1 MNLLCCSVAGD
12 AGKSPERCKF
22 ALLITCDTMFRVGLI
37 VVLLGVGVSCKQSG
51 KDRFDRFP
59 EGKKKELITLEGI
72 NVPDKDLEAG
82 LFASEPDVFNPTNMD
97 IDHKGRVWICEAYN
111 YRNDVNH
118 IPYEKKGDKILIL
131 EDTDGDGKADKTK
144 VYYQGEDVNAALGI
158 CVLGNRVIVSAS
170 PNVLMFTDED
180 GDDVPDK
187 KEVLFK
193 TIDGLQSDHGVHA
206 MVFGPDGKLY
216 FSFGNHGVGLTT
228 PDGQP
233 LKDIHGREIGQTL
246 QPFQDGMA
254 LRCDI
259 DTKNFEVVG
268 WNFRN
273 NYELCLDSFGRIW
286 QSDNDDDGVRSNR
299 INYVLPYG
307 NYGYKDEMTG
317 ADWRAYRTNKED
329 SLWQQ
334 HWHQNDPGV
343 VPNLKIIGAGS
354 PTGIFVYEGGLLPE
368 RYKGAVFLGDAV
380 NNNIIAYGVHKKG
393 AGYELQG
400 QVVLDASKK
409 DQWFRPSDVAA
420 GPDGSVFVADWYDV
434 SVGGHFIG
442 DLEKGRIYRVYP
454 KGKGSYKVPEYNF
467 SDVSSCIE
475 ALKNPAN
482 SVRYMAYTALKSKG
496 KAAKKELYALAKENN
511 PVYTAR
517 ALWLLKDLSSGYSEE
532 FSRHPDE
539 DIRAAT
545 VRMAPQEDHSPFL
558 TRMSL
563 DASYQV
569 KQAVATRLYLTE
581 NPEAWLNLASA
592 YKADDRWFLEALGIG
607 ATGHWDDYL
616 EKYLA
621 GKNWQSSPEARDIVW
636 RSRSKKTPG
645 YLAELIRVTPFENAL
660 RYFRAFDF
668 QDISARNAALLSL
681 LKSAHSEQEK
691 LLIFKHFDTESV
703 LQDPDFQKMIPG
715 VLAGIKNDRD
725 FLDIVLKY
733 RFTDERERILRI
745 LDTSEDPALYR
756 QAADV
761 GNTLFGIS
769 LLKEVL
775 SRKPL
780 DKDFAVRRIERMGLV
795 DNEVVTRQLIQ
806 VFTNR
811 KYPFELRQAAVL
823 AMEGYLSDVRLWDLM
838 KVNKVSKE
846 LIPAAKEVLRKTFH
860 NDIKVEFEHVYGNP
874 EAAQAYPMPDFS
886 PGKGDATKGKVIFQ
900 NVCSVCHSNGTSGA
914 DFGPSLASIGK
925 KLTKEGL
932 YNAIVYP
939 SQGINLGYETSL
951 ITLADGSTLKA
962 IVTSKTSDAYLV
974 KVLGE
979 QEQRRYPLNQV
990 KSVEVLEKES
1000 FMPPFPLPE
1009 KDMLDLISYLS
1020 GLGS

>member
-1 MNLLCCSVAGD
+1 M
-12 AGKSPERCKF
+12 
-22 ALLITCDTMFRVGLI
+22 LLIAYDIMFRVGLI
-37 VVLLGVGVSCKQSG
+37 IVLLGAGISCKKNSEN
-51 KDRFDRFP
+51 RFDRFP
-59 EGKKKELITLEGI
+59 EGKKKEFITIEGI
-72 NVPDKDLEAG
+72 NVPDNDLEAG

-97 IDHKGRVWICEAYN
+97 IDHKGRVWLCEAYN

-118 IPYEKKGDKILIL
+118 VPYEKKGDKILIL

-144 VYYQGEDVNAALGI
+144 VFYQGEDVNAALGI
-158 CVLGNRVIVSAS
+158 CVLGNKVIVSAS
-170 PNVLMFTDED
+170 PNVFVFTDED

-187 KEVLFK
+187 KEILFK
-193 TIDGLQSDHGVHA
+193 TAGGLQSDHGVHA
-206 MVFGPDGKLY
+206 MIFGPDGKLY
-216 FSFGNHGVGLTT
+216 FNFGNHGTGLT
-228 PDGQP
+228 DREGKP

-259 DTKNFEVVG
+259 DAKNFEVIG

-329 SLWQQ
+329 SVWKQ

-343 VPNLKIIGAGS
+343 VPNLRVIGAGS
-354 PTGIFVYEGGLLPE
+354 PTGIFVYEGDLLPE
-368 RYKGAVFLGDAV
+368 KYRGALFLGDAV
-380 NNNIIAYGVHKKG
+380 NNDIIAYRIHKQN
-393 AGYELQG
+393 AGYALSTQT
-400 QVVLDASKK
+400 VLNASEK

-454 KGKGSYKVPEYNF
+454 KGKGGYKVPAYDYN
-467 SDVSSCIE
+467 DVASCME
-475 ALKNPAN
+475 ALKNPSN
-482 SVRYMAYTALKSKG
+482 SVRYMAWTGLKRKG
-496 KAAKKELYALAKENN
+496 KAVEKELYALAKADQ
-511 PVYTAR
+511 PVFTAR
-517 ALWLLKDLSSGYSEE
+517 ALWLLKDLNPAYLEE
-532 FSRHPDE
+532 FSLHPDE

-545 VRMAPQEDHSPFL
+545 VRMAPQENNSSFF

-563 DASYQV
+563 DPSYQV
-569 KQAVATRLYLTE
+569 KQAVATRIYLTD
-581 NPEAWLNLASA
+581 NAEAWLNLANT
-592 YKADDRWFLEALGIG
+592 YKTGDRWLLEALGIG
-607 ATGHWDDYL
+607 ATGHWDVYL

-621 GKNWQSSPEARDIVW
+621 GKSSLNSPEARDIIW
-636 RSRSKKTPG
+636 RSRSKNTPE
-645 YLAELIRVTPFENAL
+645 YLAEIIRNTPFESTM

-668 QDISARNAALLSL
+668 QETDVRNKALLTL
-681 LKSAHSEQEK
+681 LKDSRTEELK
-691 LLIFKHFDTESV
+691 LLIFKHFDTKSI
-703 LQDPDFQKMIPG
+703 LQNQDFQKMIPA
-715 VLAGIKNDRD
+715 VLAGIRSDRD
-725 FLDIVLKY
+725 FLDIALKY
-733 RFTDERERILRI
+733 HISGERTRVLSI
-745 LDTSEDPALYR
+745 LDKSEDPVLYR

-761 GNTLFGIS
+761 ANALFGIGI
-769 LLKEVL
+769 LKEAL
-775 SRKPL
+775 NRKPL
-780 DKDFAVRRIERMGLV
+780 DKNFAVRRIERMGLV
-795 DNEVVTRQLIQ
+795 DHEVVTKQLIQ

-811 KYPFELRQAAVL
+811 KYPFELREAAVL

-860 NDIKVEFEHVYGNP
+860 NDIKVEFEHVYGSP
-874 EAAQAYPMPDFS
+874 EAAQAFPIPDFS
-886 PGKGDATKGKVIFQ
+886 SGIGNVANGKKAFQ
-900 NVCSVCHSNGTSGA
+900 NMCSVCHSDGTSGS

-925 KLTKEGL
+925 KLTREGL

-939 SQGINLGYETSL
+939 NQGINLGYETSL
-951 ITLADGSTLKA
+951 ITFTDGSTMKA

-979 QEQRRYPLNQV
+979 LEQRRYPHSQI
-990 KSVEVLEKES
+990 KSVQALDKES

-1009 KDMLDLISYLS
+1009 QDMLDLISYLS
-1020 GLGS
+1020 ALKKG